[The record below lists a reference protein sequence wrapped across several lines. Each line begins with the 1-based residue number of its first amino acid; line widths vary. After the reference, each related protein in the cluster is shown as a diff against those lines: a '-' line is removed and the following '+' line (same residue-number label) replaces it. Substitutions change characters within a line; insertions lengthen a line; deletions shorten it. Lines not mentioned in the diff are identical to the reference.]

1 MRQRPDQG
9 QLFEPDPPLVRRTR
23 RGTDQTIREL
33 RRLGRVEPV
42 ELGLVAML
50 RTLADLI
57 DAELGMAEPNKWT
70 VARLA
75 SEWRQVHAE
84 LRGRQREDSWD
95 EQLAAFFQDDDPP
108 AVLDTPPP

>member
-1 MRQRPDQG
+1 MARETPAQG
-9 QLFEPDPPLVRRTR
+9 QLFEPDPPLIRRSR
-23 RGTDQTIREL
+23 RGTDQTIKEL

-42 ELGLVAML
+42 ELGLVCML

-57 DAELGMAEPNKWT
+57 DHELGQDVPNKWT

-84 LRGRQREDSWD
+84 LRGRQSDSWD
-95 EQLAAFFQDDDPP
+95 AQLAAFFDDTDTA
-108 AVLDTPPP
+108 AVLDTPPL